1 MILSCHGASRHSLE
15 AQPRSPVI
23 ALSLLLCQ
31 LPVIIMYHLLPDQ
44 LGFLLRREEALFAG
58 NSGLAGQCAA
68 LARHTVYQDPQ
79 TGAGRRLDRAESPLF
94 YKGDFFRKPSNQEKK
109 KTEEKEKKIQI
120 SSVVLKAMKHC
131 LIFNGFICLFE
142 KLYRKINDEEE
153 TNSDI
158 VLILNFIFFFY
169 YCVALSVM
177 LLSGLEI
184 PFNAMAI

>member
-1 MILSCHGASRHSLE
+1 
-15 AQPRSPVI
+15 
-23 ALSLLLCQ
+23 
-31 LPVIIMYHLLPDQ
+31 
-44 LGFLLRREEALFAG
+44 
-58 NSGLAGQCAA
+58 
-68 LARHTVYQDPQ
+68 
-79 TGAGRRLDRAESPLF
+79 
-94 YKGDFFRKPSNQEKK
+94 
-109 KTEEKEKKIQI
+109 
-120 SSVVLKAMKHC
+120 MKHC